1 MANDVHGNLT
11 GLKASQRQALK
22 KLAERRMQ
30 SNALVTP
37 ELAAQLTALSN
48 ELNRIVGVLVDRRG
62 RVEAVAVGDAKRLY
76 LPDPGRARGAAG
88 RLRGLRLIRAR
99 LGTARGNERLT
110 NDDLTDLSKLSL
122 DAVATIDVLRDGRPG
137 TIAWAHLV
145 APTDEGPPWRIESV
159 DHVSRLTIDFT
170 TFLQALE
177 DELAESHD
185 STRAVGADRAMLV
198 YVRTRDDYNHTARL
212 AELHELCRT
221 VGVEVAETFQ
231 QSRMALDPKFAVG
244 SGAIE
249 DIELRALQQGVE
261 LLIFGQDLTPAQV
274 KSISDRTSL
283 RVIDRSQLILD
294 IFAQRA
300 QSRVGQLQ
308 VELAQLK
315 YRLPRLT
322 GRGTAMSRLAGG
334 IGGRGP
340 GETKLEI
347 DRRRARDRITALER
361 AIERLR
367 GQRELRR
374 RGRRIAGLPIVS
386 IVGYTNAG
394 KSTLLNTLTQSTVL
408 SEDKLFATLDPTS
421 RRLRFPQDREIILT
435 DTVGFIR
442 DLPDELRESFRATL
456 EELQD
461 ADILLHV
468 VDASDANAEEHIKS
482 TERIL
487 SDLGLQERPRL
498 LVFNKADH
506 CDADT
511 LATLAAQYDPIF
523 VSALQ
528 RNTTRPLIE
537 ALDRW
542 LIEHGHGDAVPR
554 TDALDPAP
562 TGHDGF
568 GLSSSPGLQRSEL
581 GGHGDD
587 DGQLLD
593 WEVDAILN
601 APDDFVPPPHADD
614 WDDDGGQGVPANVA
628 ECEDDEDAVCDE
640 LGWVGEGGSTEGL
653 GYDDDIAGV
662 GREQADEE
670 DPDDVLVRLYGP
682 PRADLDK

>member
-1 MANDVHGNLT
+1 
-11 GLKASQRQALK
+11 
-22 KLAERRMQ
+22 MQ

-37 ELAAQLTALSN
+37 ELAAQLTALSH
-48 ELNRIVGVLVDRRG
+48 ELNRVVGVLVDRRG
-62 RVEAVAVGDAKRLY
+62 RVDAVAVGDARRLY

-99 LGTARGNERLT
+99 LGSARGNERLT

-122 DAVATIDVLRDGRPG
+122 DAVATIDVLSDGRPG
-137 TIAWAHLV
+137 CLAWAHLV
-145 APTDEGPPWRIESV
+145 AASEPGPPWRIEQV
-159 DHVSRLTIDFT
+159 DHVSRLTLDFPA
-170 TFLQALE
+170 FLQALE
-177 DELAESHD
+177 DELADGHD
-185 STRAVGADRAMLV
+185 STREVGAERAMLV
-198 YVRTRDDYNHTARL
+198 YVRTREDYNHTARL
-212 AELHELCRT
+212 AELRELCRT
-221 VGVEVAETFQ
+221 VGVEVAESFV
-231 QSRMALDPKFAVG
+231 QSRMTLDPKFAVG

-249 DIELRALQQGVE
+249 EIELRALQLGAE

-274 KSISDRTSL
+274 RSISERTSL

-294 IFAQRA
+294 IFAKRA

-315 YRLPRLT
+315 YRLPRLS

-442 DLPDELRESFRATL
+442 DLPDELREAFRATL

-461 ADILLHV
+461 ADILLHI
-468 VDASDANAEEHIKS
+468 VDASDPNAAEHIKS

-487 SDLGLQERPRL
+487 ADLGLQETPRL
-498 LVFNKADH
+498 LVFNKADR

-511 LATLAAQYDPIF
+511 LATLAAQYAPIF
-523 VSALQ
+523 VSAL
-528 RNTTRPLIE
+528 RRDSTRPLIE

-542 LIEHGHGDAVPR
+542 LIEHGHADAVPR
-554 TDALDPAP
+554 PDALDPAP
-562 TGHDGF
+562 SGHDGF
-568 GLSSSPGLQRSEL
+568 GVSGASWLTQGES
-581 GGHGDD
+581 GGQHDD

-593 WEVDAILN
+593 WEVDAILS
-601 APDDFVPPPHADD
+601 APDDFDPPAHVDD
-614 WDDDGGQGVPANVA
+614 WDDDGGQGEATDDEAHLDAPASPA
-628 ECEDDEDAVCDE
+628 EDFGWDDDED
-640 LGWVGEGGSTEGL
+640 
-653 GYDDDIAGV
+653 
-662 GREQADEE
+662 
-670 DPDDVLVRLYGP
+670 PDAALVRLYGP
-682 PRADLDK
+682 PPAGSQK